1 MRRAL
6 LIALLMAGVG
16 LGATAL
22 WVRDYLATPL
32 SIPEQGYR
40 LAIAPG
46 TSWSAVARHLADDG
60 IIPWAAVLRACGQ
73 LTGQAGRIK
82 AGEYDLVPGATP
94 ASLLE
99 QLVAGKVVLHKLTL
113 VEGWS
118 VSEILSAIR
127 AESALKATLKSTLK
141 GPVTATLAGELATS
155 LARELD
161 LPWQSAEGAFLP
173 ETYLFAS
180 GTTDREVLARA
191 HAALRDRLNQ
201 AWAARRPDLPLASP
215 YELLVLASIVER
227 ETALASE
234 RPQIA
239 GVFIRRL
246 KKGMRLQTDPTVI
259 YGLGQRFD
267 GNLTRT
273 DLETDSP
280 WNTYTR
286 AGLPPTPIALASGAA
301 IDAATKPADGEALF
315 FVASG
320 KGDGSHRFT
329 ATLQDHESAVRAYL
343 AELRRRD
350 SN

>member
-1 MRRAL
+1 MRRSL
-6 LIALLMAGVG
+6 LIAALIVGGVLAGS
-16 LGATAL
+16 LL
-22 WVRDYLATPL
+22 WVRNYMAAPL

-60 IIPWAAVLRACGQ
+60 ITPWAEVLRACGQ
-73 LTGQAGRIK
+73 LTGQAGRIQ
-82 AGEYDLVPGATP
+82 AGEYDLIPGTTP

-99 QLVAGKVVLHKLTL
+99 QLVAGKVVLHKLTI

-118 VSEILSAIR
+118 VAEIVSAIR
-127 AESALKATLKSTLK
+127 ADAALKTTLEPTRK
-141 GPVTATLAGELATS
+141 GPGSATLAAD
-155 LARELD
+155 LARDLN
-161 LPWQSAEGAFLP
+161 LPWPSAEGAFLP

-191 HAALRDRLNQ
+191 HAALRDRLDK
-201 AWAARRPDLPLASP
+201 AWAARRPDLPLKSP

-246 KKGMRLQTDPTVI
+246 KQGMRLQTDPTVI
-259 YGLGQRFD
+259 YGLGSRFD
-267 GNLTRT
+267 GNLTRV
-273 DLETDSP
+273 DLATDSP

-286 AGLPPTPIALASGAA
+286 DGLPPTPIATASRAA
-301 IDAATKPADGEALF
+301 IDAASRPADGDALF
-315 FVASG
+315 FVASA

-329 ATLQDHESAVRAYL
+329 ATLQEHEAAVRAYL

>member
-1 MRRAL
+1 MRRRL
-6 LIALLMAGVG
+6 LIGLFIAGVG
-16 LGATAL
+16 LAATLL
-22 WVRDYLATPL
+22 WVRAYLATPL

-46 TSWSAVARHLADDG
+46 TPWSAVTRQLAEDG
-60 IIPWAAVLRACGQ
+60 ITPWAEVLRACGQ
-73 LTGQAGRIK
+73 LTGQSGRIK
-82 AGEYDLVPGATP
+82 AGEYDLIPGATP
-94 ASLLE
+94 SSLLD

-118 VSEILSAIR
+118 VAEILGAIR
-127 AESALKATLKSTLK
+127 AERALKVTLKSNRK
-141 GPVTATLAGELATS
+141 DAAIAPGAGGLAS
-155 LARELD
+155 QLAREMD
-161 LPWQSAEGAFLP
+161 LPWPSAEGAFLP

-180 GTTDREVLARA
+180 GTTDREVLDRA
-191 HAALRDRLNQ
+191 HAALRARL
-201 AWAARRPDLPLASP
+201 AKSWAARRPDLPLANP

-246 KKGMRLQTDPTVI
+246 KQGMRLQTDPTVI
-259 YGLGQRFD
+259 YGLGSRFD
-267 GNLTRT
+267 GNLTRA

-286 AGLPPTPIALASGAA
+286 AGLPPTPIAAPSGAA
-301 IDAATKPADGEALF
+301 IDASARPVDSTALF

-329 ATLQDHESAVRAYL
+329 ATLQDHEAAVRAYL
-343 AELRRRD
+343 AEIRRAD
-350 SN
+350 GN

>member
-1 MRRAL
+1 MRRSL
-6 LIALLMAGVG
+6 LIALLIVGGALAGG
-16 LGATAL
+16 LL
-22 WVRDYLATPL
+22 WVRTYLATPL

-46 TSWSAVARHLADDG
+46 TPWSAVARHLADDG
-60 IIPWAAVLRACGQ
+60 ITPWAQVLRACGQ

-99 QLVAGKVVLHKLTL
+99 QLVTGKVVLHKLTL

-118 VSEILSAIR
+118 VSEIVSAIR
-127 AESALKATLKSTLK
+127 AESALKATLKSTRK
-141 GPVTATLAGELATS
+141 GPGTATLAGDLATR
-155 LARELD
+155 LASELD

-180 GTTDREVLARA
+180 GTTDREVLVRA
-191 HAALRDRLNQ
+191 HAALRDRLDE

-246 KKGMRLQTDPTVI
+246 KRGMRLQTDPTVI
-259 YGLGQRFD
+259 YGLGAGFD
-267 GNLTRT
+267 GNLTRV
-273 DLETDSP
+273 DLATDSP

-286 AGLPPTPIALASGAA
+286 AGLPPTPIAAASGAA
-301 IDAATKPADGEALF
+301 IDAASRPADGEALF

-329 ATLQDHESAVRAYL
+329 ATLQDHEAAVRAYL
-343 AELRRRD
+343 AALRRRD